1 MIAAYTNGATRG
13 QQPEARVDYRIFVEP
28 QQGTTYER
36 LLALALHAEKLGF
49 EGFFTS
55 DHYLRMGEIDG
66 LPGPTDAWTTL
77 AGLARDTKR
86 LRLGTLVT
94 PVTFRHIGPLAVA
107 VAQIDSMSGG
117 RIELGLGA
125 GWYEDEHLAQGLLF
139 PSLSE
144 RFDLL
149 EDTLEILTGMWAT
162 PVGELFSHTGKM
174 LTLTDSPALPKPL
187 QQPGPPIIMGGIGPR
202 RTPRL
207 TAQYAAEF
215 NVSFAPRSG
224 WEHLVGVVRKAC
236 ENHERDPN
244 DLVYSSVQVV
254 CCAETESELE
264 HRAAAIG
271 RESEELRQN
280 GLAGSP
286 DEIRYKAAEFADSG
300 CTRTYLQVLDDQDL
314 DHLDVLAGALLE

>member
-1 MIAAYTNGATRG
+1 
-13 QQPEARVDYRIFVEP
+13 VDYRIFVEP

-36 LLALALHAEKLGF
+36 LLALALRAEKLGF
-49 EGFFTS
+49 GGFFTS

-66 LPGPTDAWTTL
+66 RPGPTDAWTTL

-94 PVTFRHIGPLAVA
+94 PVTFRHVGPLAVA
-107 VAQIDSMSGG
+107 VAQVDSMSGG

-125 GWYEDEHLAQGLLF
+125 GWYEDEHRAQGLLF
-139 PSLSE
+139 PALSE

-149 EDTLEILTGMWAT
+149 EDTLEILTGMWTT
-162 PVGELFSHTGKM
+162 PVGELFSHTGRIF
-174 LTLTDSPALPKPL
+174 TLTDSPALPKPF
-187 QQPGPPIIMGGIGPR
+187 QQPGPPIIMGGVGPR

-207 TAQYAAEF
+207 AAQYAAEF
-215 NVSFAPRSG
+215 NVPFAPRSG
-224 WEHLVGVVRKAC
+224 WEHLVGAVREAC
-236 ENHERDPN
+236 ESRQRDPD
-244 DLVYSSVQVV
+244 DLVYSSAQVV
-254 CCAETESELE
+254 CCAETEAELE

-271 RESEELRQN
+271 REPEELRQN

-286 DEIRYKAAEFADSG
+286 DEVRSKAAEFAEVG

-314 DHLDVLAGALLE
+314 DHLDVIAAALLG